1 MNKKFSTL
9 VAALLASGGLF
20 YAVDAMI
27 LPAGDGVAQY
37 VTMNVRSTVGGDDY
51 SIATGTLP
59 SDLSTVAVWSLEGSG
74 STWYLKTVDEEGNAK
89 SYLCLDGDNVVL
101 KKAAEAGDKLVIT
114 ALEAVGDKYV
124 AKTSGNK
131 YLTISGEK
139 LVLDDAKAAGLAL
152 FKEEGKMVVDELSAL
167 SDLVIATPKVVV
179 DAWVK
184 NKNASVKANAA
195 TDAALG
201 TAEGEAC
208 ASASAYGGSQTHVA
222 VTQINGDYYALQVVD
237 GNVFAQKNVE
247 NNAIEYVSAKDL
259 VKARAELTLAGD
271 GRVSIGSSETFV
283 AASGIVLS
291 GGDQKA
297 YITNNTLN
305 GDMREAVL
313 TALTTVAWNGSGNYY
328 LLGAADI
335 SDVSATSIALKFTPA
350 SVPTLSEDHTQNF
363 ADLVKWTVS
372 GTEGSRAIYSGHYNL
387 QAATIGDNAVVTL
400 APSAATPVEKEKVT
414 LDTDGAIKVGGKFL
428 YYYSGSYKI
437 NATVAADNRL
447 YFYSDENT
455 IVTDIATVSGCVIST
470 KKATIAPDVTGV
482 NEINQKDATP
492 ADNLPG
498 LDNAT
503 VATDGKVTAVTEKDG
518 KLTVAAP
525 FYFKNGT
532 TYLSVVV
539 EKDGTFAL
547 ATGDKEIKDA
557 EPTAAQSAS
566 ASWKLEDGKL
576 ISVASER
583 AGKPVALGTS
593 TTTKSGATFVVAPV
607 DKAPT
612 ITIAEGNIT
621 FSGNEKTETAGALYV
636 SATSQNIA
644 GSVSTSDG
652 IVIGGTQKSDAQKL
666 YTSVPSGYALV
677 GVQQA
682 DESMEY
688 LYTDADGNVST
699 KAFDGSDYKGYLWK
713 VSETNDNNKV
723 FYYTFTSLQMKGG
736 KAIQWLMIDGT
747 AQLTGGVKYEGQGFT
762 LSHKTGVITEDGE
775 ASNEP
780 DAKNAVIG
788 FYEAPMALVINDQLN
803 DILKPGFEMTIAIEK
818 DSKDVIENSNIFSG
832 KMYQKE
838 TSTGNSTY
846 VLWDNKDAKDA
857 AAKMLVLNKAKI
869 SGDNAVGAFAWV
881 SQKEYDKDLTGDKNY
896 VNTFKFMYDLS
907 NPSTDV
913 IAKMMVGDYTVSVL
927 EVDKKFYLTSVIK
940 VTDLTKLPYIKLGS
954 DNVYPVKNLLGKLWN
969 ISYADTKVNA
979 NADDEAYKLNGIVA
993 VTYDK
998 DGKEYAWDKT
1008 ANLNAG
1014 GWVAKSITSV
1024 ADYVA
1029 SSTVA
1034 ESAPEAQWMVTEANL
1049 GTNTFT
1055 LTNRENPA
1063 VKITG
1068 IQLRLRD
1075 GNKFEVYI
1083 TPTATSASTSESN
1096 LKGTN
1101 NDIVYLT
1108 ESVKKDNF
1116 QGYMQTTENTLRSNN
1131 YFLGQYHAIGGNHNA
1146 YFVENHDNSHQIGAV
1161 ADQTKAD
1168 KWKLHFGM
1176 KQDDNKKYTKVD
1188 TVYVITAFATL
1199 NKDGNGLESDAKKI
1213 KRDTLA
1219 ILPYAFQKVSN
1230 REFVTF
1236 DATPKFNFY
1245 ACDEKNKDNENQS
1258 AKRFALKVK
1267 PNGYNFVEISGTE
1280 EDAVLS
1286 ADKMYLANSA
1296 ENGSLERMQ
1305 TYAADNNSVMVV
1317 EAADASE
1324 YHKIAIEWGDTISLF
1339 RNENNS
1345 QVLYEKRDA
1354 KSVVEKDTLS
1364 FLNIDNTNQFS
1375 VNPAIFADTAYI
1387 NRWDADGVLNT
1398 TYQYLLAV
1406 NPSFGLHTENCEIP
1420 GHDPIIGGIDT
1431 VYGRFLV
1438 NLIDTANVYGVN
1450 HIHNNWY
1457 VNENEAGEKLA
1468 KLSFVE
1474 GFHTNDTLYVTRQG
1488 GETVKIGMTDP
1499 AFNVAKF
1506 AFRYVDSDAKTFKI
1520 QTQFK
1525 SYLGD
1530 NKSYETAEEFA
1541 KAYANGV
1548 GTVSDEG
1555 YLKWINGTVVV
1566 TNGYENGDVF
1576 GIEEN
1581 VKRNPVANEDVT
1593 VSSISVIASEGK
1605 VIINGAAGKKVT
1617 ISNVLGQTIANTVL
1631 SSDNATISAP
1641 AGIVVVAVEGEAAV
1655 KAIVK

>member
-27 LPAGDGVAQY
+27 LPAGDGVAKY
-37 VTMNVRSTVGGDDY
+37 VTAVAQTNEAGEFTGYTFASETFNEGTSCIWKMVQVGQTETYNLTAAASKEATYYLAADAKDNLVMQAKAEGALAFTLDGTTGKLTAADGKVL
-51 SIATGTLP
+51 SIADGVLSLQNAGSEVAAAGLFVAAKDAVVAPNTTNELALGTIVP
-59 SDLSTVAVWSLEGSG
+59 TKDVVALTTKSQVLNWKAAVLHADAAPVG
-74 STWYLKTVDEEGNAK
+74 KTVEVANFGDAPKVEFAK
-89 SYLCLDGDNVVL
+89 SGVSEDENIYIKFGDGLFLKKDASATLSIGNIEGVADAYSAITIAENQVKIGGSYWLNLDETTLTANLSMAGSQPVSATTTLAATSTLLEEATAQATVYLFYGTNDGMTTADVLTFTPEVEAADAALDGWKNLTNATLESAGTQEKWSIVSTNKL
-101 KKAAEAGDKLVIT
+101 QAEAGAQLT
-114 ALEAVGDKYV
+114 A
-124 AKTSGNK
+124 
-131 YLTISGEK
+131 
-139 LVLDDAKAAGLAL
+139 AADGLAPTL
-152 FKEEGKMVVDELSAL
+152 GVG
-167 SDLVIATPKVVV
+167 
-179 DAWVK
+179 
-184 NKNASVKANAA
+184 
-195 TDAALG
+195 TD
-201 TAEGEAC
+201 
-208 ASASAYGGSQTHVA
+208 V
-222 VTQINGDYYALQVVD
+222 
-237 GNVFAQKNVE
+237 
-247 NNAIEYVSAKDL
+247 
-259 VKARAELTLAGD
+259 TLAGED
-271 GRVSIGSSETFV
+271 NAIKLGGVWLKKT
-283 AASGIVLS
+283 ASGDILCSKEEPTAAEKVYLYKAADQVVSELSEGGNLVLS
-291 GGDQKA
+291 
-297 YITNNTLN
+297 TLK
-305 GDMREAVL
+305 
-313 TALTTVAWNGSGNYY
+313 T
-328 LLGAADI
+328 
-335 SDVSATSIALKFTPA
+335 
-350 SVPTLSEDHTQNF
+350 
-363 ADLVKWTVS
+363 
-372 GTEGSRAIYSGHYNL
+372 
-387 QAATIGDNAVVTL
+387 
-400 APSAATPVEKEKVT
+400 
-414 LDTDGAIKVGGKFL
+414 TDGKSKDVTGTV
-428 YYYSGSYKI
+428 
-437 NATVAADNRL
+437 ATVAAK
-447 YFYSDENT
+447 Y
-455 IVTDIATVSGCVIST
+455 
-470 KKATIAPDVTGV
+470 
-482 NEINQKDATP
+482 ATP

-503 VATDGKVTAVTEKDG
+503 VDANGQVTAVEADADG

-525 FYFKNGT
+525 FYFKNGN

-593 TTTKSGATFVVAPV
+593 TTVTKANVTFVAVPV
-607 DKAPT
+607 ENAPT
-612 ITIAEGNIT
+612 ITITAGNVA
-621 FSGNEKTETAGALYV
+621 FAGNGANETAGALYV
-636 SATSQNIA
+636 STTSQNIA

-652 IVIGGTQKSDAQKL
+652 IVIGGTQKSNEQKL

-677 GVQQA
+677 GVQQT
-682 DESMEY
+682 DGSMEY
-688 LYTDADGNVST
+688 LYAATDGNVT
-699 KAFDGSDYKGYLWK
+699 TEAFDGANYKGFLWK
-713 VSETNDNNKV
+713 VSETNDNSIAY
-723 FYYTFTSLQMKGG
+723 YYTFTSLQMKGG
-736 KAIQWLMIDGT
+736 KAIQWTMIDGT

-762 LSHKTGVITEDGE
+762 LSHKTGVITADGE

-913 IAKMMVGDYTVSVL
+913 ITKMMVGEYTVSVL
-927 EVDKKFYLTSVIK
+927 EVNKKFYLTSVK
-940 VTDLTKLPYIKLGS
+940 TVTDNTKLPYIKLGAN
-954 DNVYPVKNLLGKLWN
+954 NVYPVKNLLGKLWN

-1008 ANLNAG
+1008 ANQNAG

-1029 SSTVA
+1029 SNTVA

-1083 TPTATSASTSESN
+1083 TPTAGSASTSESN

-1146 YFVENHDNSHQIGAV
+1146 YFVENHENSHQIGAV

-1199 NKDGNGLESDAKKI
+1199 NKDGNGWESDAKKI

-1245 ACDEKNKDNENQS
+1245 ACDETNKENENQS

-1267 PNGYNFVEISGTE
+1267 PNGYNFVEIV
-1280 EDAVLS
+1280 DAALS

-1566 TNGYENGDVF
+1566 TEGYENGDVF

-1605 VIINGAAGKKVT
+1605 VTINGAAGKKVT
-1617 ISNVLGQTIANTVL
+1617 ISNVLGQTIASTVL
-1631 SSDNATISAP
+1631 SSDNATLSAP

>member
-37 VTMNVRSTVGGDDY
+37 VTAVAQTNEAGEFTGYTFASETFAAETSCIWKMVLVSGGSTYNLTAAASKEATYYLAADAKGNLVMQANAEGALAFTLDGTTGKLTAADGKVL
-51 SIATGTLP
+51 SIADGVLSLQNAGSEVAAAGLFVAEKTAVVTPNTTNGLALGTIVPTKDVVPLTTQSQVLNWKAAVPHANAAPVGITVQADGFGAAPTVEFAKSGVSEDENIYIKFGEGLFLKKDGSTTLSIGNIGAKDDDSAITIASNQVKIGGTYWLNLNTTTLTANSGIAGSQPVSATITLTGT
-59 SDLSTVAVWSLEGSG
+59 STLLEEAAVQETVYLFYGTNSSM
-74 STWYLKTVDEEGNAK
+74 STADVLTFTPEVEAADAA
-89 SYLCLDGDNVVL
+89 LDGWKDLTNTTL
-101 KKAAEAGDKLVIT
+101 SSSDAQGQWSIASSKIKAAESAELTAAANGQAPTLGAGTTIVLGADNAIKLGEDVWLKKTTEGLLCSTEEPAAAEKVYLYNT
-114 ALEAVGDKYV
+114 ADQVVSELTNGGD
-124 AKTSGNK
+124 
-131 YLTISGEK
+131 
-139 LVLDDAKAAGLAL
+139 LVLSTLK
-152 FKEEGKMVVDELSAL
+152 
-167 SDLVIATPKVVV
+167 T
-179 DAWVK
+179 
-184 NKNASVKANAA
+184 
-195 TDAALG
+195 TD
-201 TAEGEAC
+201 GE
-208 ASASAYGGSQTHVA
+208 S
-222 VTQINGDYYALQVVD
+222 
-237 GNVFAQKNVE
+237 KNVE
-247 NNAIEYVSAKDL
+247 
-259 VKARAELTLAGD
+259 G
-271 GRVSIGSSETFV
+271 
-283 AASGIVLS
+283 
-291 GGDQKA
+291 
-297 YITNNTLN
+297 
-305 GDMREAVL
+305 
-313 TALTTVAWNGSGNYY
+313 
-328 LLGAADI
+328 
-335 SDVSATSIALKFTPA
+335 
-350 SVPTLSEDHTQNF
+350 
-363 ADLVKWTVS
+363 
-372 GTEGSRAIYSGHYNL
+372 
-387 QAATIGDNAVVTL
+387 
-400 APSAATPVEKEKVT
+400 KV
-414 LDTDGAIKVGGKFL
+414 
-428 YYYSGSYKI
+428 
-437 NATVAADNRL
+437 ATVAAK
-447 YFYSDENT
+447 Y
-455 IVTDIATVSGCVIST
+455 
-470 KKATIAPDVTGV
+470 
-482 NEINQKDATP
+482 ATP

-547 ATGDKEIKDA
+547 ATGDDEIKDA

-607 DKAPT
+607 ENAPT
-612 ITIAEGNIT
+612 ITITAGDVAFAGN
-621 FSGNEKTETAGALYV
+621 GANETAGALYV

-682 DESMEY
+682 DNTMEY
-688 LYTDADGNVST
+688 LYADTDGNVST
-699 KAFDGSDYKGYLWK
+699 EAFDGSDYKGYLWK

-736 KAIQWLMIDGT
+736 KAIQWLMTDGT

-762 LSHKTGVITEDGE
+762 LSHKTGVITADGK
-775 ASNEP
+775 ASNDP
-780 DAKNAVIG
+780 GTKNAVIG

-846 VLWDNKDAKDA
+846 VLWDNKDTKDA

-881 SQKEYDKDLTGDKNY
+881 TKKEYDKDQDGDKNY

-998 DGKEYAWDKT
+998 EGEEYVWDQTAKEGKGD
-1008 ANLNAG
+1008 
-1014 GWVAKSITSV
+1014 WVSTPITSV

-1055 LTNRENPA
+1055 LTNREKPT

-1083 TPTATSASTSESN
+1083 TPTAGSASTSESN
-1096 LKGTN
+1096 LKGDN

-1146 YFVENHDNSHQIGAV
+1146 YFVENHENSHQIGAV

-1245 ACDEKNKDNENQS
+1245 ACDEKNKDNDDQS

-1605 VIINGAAGKKVT
+1605 VIINGAAGKKVA
-1617 ISNVLGQTIANTVL
+1617 ISNVLGQTIANTVI

>member
-27 LPAGDGVAQY
+27 LPAGDGVAKY
-37 VTMNVRSTVGGDDY
+37 VTAVAQTNEAGEFTGYTFASETFNEGTSCIWKMVQVDGGSTYNLTAAASEEATYFLAADAKGNLVMQAKAEGALAFTLDETTGKLTAADGKVL
-51 SIATGTLP
+51 SIADGVLSLQAAGSEVAAAGLFVAAKTPVTEAKTEDGLALGTIVP
-59 SDLSTVAVWSLEGSG
+59 TKD
-74 STWYLKTVDEEGNAK
+74 
-89 SYLCLDGDNVVL
+89 VVPL
-101 KKAAEAGDKLVIT
+101 TTESQVLNWKAAEPDGN
-114 ALEAVGDKYV
+114 VGVTGLSIQDAN
-124 AKTSGNK
+124 AKEYKCTLTSGTGGYYLKFADGKFLKHNGSGTLTIEDIADQQNDSK
-131 YLTISGEK
+131 ITFDEGNGYAVKIGEYWLNLDGTEFTAESSKGSQPVYLTE
-139 LVLDDAKAAGLAL
+139 VLASNTTVLNAAKAAEVIL
-152 FKEEGKMVVDELSAL
+152 FHAEDVSNVSGQ
-167 SDLVIATPKVVV
+167 
-179 DAWVK
+179 
-184 NKNASVKANAA
+184 SVLKYNAA
-195 TDAALG
+195 KPAAL
-201 TAEGEAC
+201 
-208 ASASAYGGSQTHVA
+208 
-222 VTQINGDYYALQVVD
+222 NGW
-237 GNVFAQKNVE
+237 E
-247 NNAIEYVSAKDL
+247 N
-259 VKARAELTLAGD
+259 LT
-271 GRVSIGSSETFV
+271 ST
-283 AASGIVLS
+283 
-291 GGDQKA
+291 
-297 YITNNTLN
+297 
-305 GDMREAVL
+305 
-313 TALTTVAWNGSGNYY
+313 
-328 LLGAADI
+328 
-335 SDVSATSIALKFTPA
+335 
-350 SVPTLSEDHTQNF
+350 TLSEAGQGKWSIASTKLLATSGAELVVAENNQAPTLGVTGTAIAF
-363 ADLVKWTVS
+363 GADYAIKLGENVWLKK
-372 GTEGSRAIYSGHYNL
+372 TEEGLLCSTEEPTAAEKVYLYSAVGQVIEN
-387 QAATIGDNAVVTL
+387 DNN
-400 APSAATPVEKEKVT
+400 APSLVLST
-414 LDTDGAIKVGGKFL
+414 LKTTDGESENVTGTV
-428 YYYSGSYKI
+428 
-437 NATVAADNRL
+437 ATVAAK
-447 YFYSDENT
+447 Y
-455 IVTDIATVSGCVIST
+455 
-470 KKATIAPDVTGV
+470 
-482 NEINQKDATP
+482 ATP

-503 VATDGKVTAVTEKDG
+503 VDANGQVTAVTVDAAG

-525 FYFKNGT
+525 FYFKNGN

-547 ATGDKEIKDA
+547 ATGKEEIKDA

-566 ASWKLEDGKL
+566 ASWKLEGSKL

-583 AGKPVALGTS
+583 AGKPVALVAENAPTP
-593 TTTKSGATFVVAPV
+593 KSLSSKAGGEVTFKTAPV
-607 DKAPT
+607 KDAPEV
-612 ITIAEGNIT
+612 TIAAGGAIQ
-621 FSGNEKTETAGALYV
+621 FGDIETTGGLYV
-636 SATSQNIA
+636 STTSMDITDVVN
-644 GSVSTSDG
+644 TSDG
-652 IVIGGTQKSDAQKL
+652 IVIGGTQKSNEQKL

-682 DESMEY
+682 DNTMEY
-688 LYTDADGNVST
+688 LYAAPDGTVST
-699 KAFDGSDYKGYLWK
+699 EAFDGSDYKGYLWK
-713 VSETNDNNKV
+713 VSETNDNSIAY
-723 FYYTFTSLQMKGG
+723 YYTFTSLQMKGG
-736 KAIQWLMIDGT
+736 KAIQWTMSDGT

-762 LSHKTGVITEDGE
+762 LSHKTGVITADGE
-775 ASNEP
+775 ASNVP
-780 DAKNAVIG
+780 GAKNAVIG
-788 FYEAPMALVINDQLN
+788 FYEAPMALVINDQL
-803 DILKPGFEMTIAIEK
+803 DAILNPGFEMTIAIEK

-838 TSTGNSTY
+838 TQAGNSTY

-881 SQKEYDKDLTGDKNY
+881 TKKEYDKDQDGDKNY

-998 DGKEYAWDKT
+998 EGLEYVWNKSTSKWDPT
-1008 ANLNAG
+1008 
-1014 GWVAKSITSV
+1014 SITSV

-1083 TPTATSASTSESN
+1083 TPTAGSASTSESN
-1096 LKGTN
+1096 LKGDN

-1146 YFVENHDNSHQIGAV
+1146 YFVENHENSHQIGAV

-1199 NKDGNGLESDAKKI
+1199 NKDGNGWESDAKKI

-1245 ACDEKNKDNENQS
+1245 ACDETNKDNETQK

-1280 EDAVLS
+1280 EEAVLS

-1617 ISNVLGQTIANTVL
+1617 ISNVLGQTIASTVL

>member
-27 LPAGDGVAQY
+27 LPAGDGVAKY
-37 VTMNVRSTVGGDDY
+37 VTAVAQTNEAGEFTGYTFASETFDDGTSCIWHMVATTDGHY
-51 SIATGTLP
+51 LTAAASEKAAYYLAADAKGNLVMQASADGALVFTLNTTTGTLTTADSKVLSIADGVLSLQTTGSDVAAAGLFDSEAAAVIAANTEAGLALGTIVPTKDVVPLTLSSQVLNWKAAVDPAPAAPVGKNVQAAGFGAAPTVEFAKSGISEDDNIYIKFGDGLFLKKDASTTLSIGKIEGAADDNSAITIDENDQVKIGGTYWLNLSGTTLTVSNP
-59 SDLSTVAVWSLEGSG
+59 SAGSEPVMATTTLEETSTVIETADLAAAEGVYLFHGTNSGMTEADVLTFTPEVEAADAALDGWQDLTSTTLGEAGQGKWSIVSSNKLQAEADAQLVAAEDGLAPTLGSTGTAITLEGEDHAIKLG
-74 STWYLKTVDEEGNAK
+74 EVW
-89 SYLCLDGDNVVL
+89 L
-101 KKAAEAGDKLVIT
+101 KKAASGDILCSTKEPAAAEKVYLYK
-114 ALEAVGDKYV
+114 AVGQ
-124 AKTSGNK
+124 
-131 YLTISGEK
+131 
-139 LVLDDAKAAGLAL
+139 
-152 FKEEGKMVVDELSAL
+152 
-167 SDLVIATPKVVV
+167 VV
-179 DAWVK
+179 DAV
-184 NKNASVKANAA
+184 
-195 TDAALG
+195 
-201 TAEGEAC
+201 
-208 ASASAYGGSQTHVA
+208 
-222 VTQINGDYYALQVVD
+222 
-237 GNVFAQKNVE
+237 
-247 NNAIEYVSAKDL
+247 
-259 VKARAELTLAGD
+259 
-271 GRVSIGSSETFV
+271 SETDNL
-283 AASGIVLS
+283 VLS
-291 GGDQKA
+291 
-297 YITNNTLN
+297 T
-305 GDMREAVL
+305 
-313 TALTTVAWNGSGNYY
+313 LTT
-328 LLGAADI
+328 
-335 SDVSATSIALKFTPA
+335 
-350 SVPTLSEDHTQNF
+350 
-363 ADLVKWTVS
+363 
-372 GTEGSRAIYSGHYNL
+372 
-387 QAATIGDNAVVTL
+387 
-400 APSAATPVEKEKVT
+400 
-414 LDTDGAIKVGGKFL
+414 TDGESENVTGKV
-428 YYYSGSYKI
+428 
-437 NATVAADNRL
+437 ATVAAK
-447 YFYSDENT
+447 Y
-455 IVTDIATVSGCVIST
+455 
-470 KKATIAPDVTGV
+470 
-482 NEINQKDATP
+482 ATP

-503 VATDGKVTAVTEKDG
+503 VATDGQVTAVTPDAVG

-532 TYLSVVV
+532 TYLSVV
-539 EKDGTFAL
+539 EKDGAFVL
-547 ATGDKEIKDA
+547 ATGKEVIEDA

-593 TTTKSGATFVVAPV
+593 TTVTKSGATFVVAPV

-612 ITIAEGNIT
+612 ITIVEGNIT
-621 FSGNEKTETAGALYV
+621 FSGNEETETAGALYV
-636 SATSQNIA
+636 SATPQDMDA
-644 GSVSTSDG
+644 SVSTSGG
-652 IVIGGTQKSDAQKL
+652 IVIGGTQKSDVQKL
-666 YTSVPSGYALV
+666 YTGVPSGYALV
-677 GVQQA
+677 GVKQA
-682 DESMEY
+682 NGDMEY
-688 LYTDADGNVST
+688 LYAAANGNVST
-699 KAFDGSDYKGYLWK
+699 TTFNGANYKGYLWK
-713 VSETNDNNKV
+713 VSETNDNDIAY
-723 FYYTFTSLQMKGG
+723 YYTFTSLQIKDG
-736 KAIQWLMIDGT
+736 KAIQWTMSDGT
-747 AQLTGGVKYEGQGFT
+747 AQLTGMAKYDNGVM
-762 LSHKTGVITEDGE
+762 LSHKTGNITEDGE
-775 ASNEP
+775 AVEGGT
-780 DAKNAVIG
+780 NAVIG
-788 FYEAPMALVINDQLN
+788 FYEAPMALVINDQL
-803 DILKPGFEMTIAIEK
+803 DAILKPGFEMTIAIEK
-818 DSKDVIENSNIFSG
+818 DSKDVLENSDIFSG
-832 KMYQKE
+832 KIYQAE
-838 TSTGNSTY
+838 TQVSNTY
-846 VLWDNKDAKDA
+846 VLWDNKDNTDA

-881 SQKEYDKDLTGDKNY
+881 TKKEYDKDQDGDKNY

-927 EVDKKFYLTSVIK
+927 EVNKKFYLTSVK
-940 VTDLTKLPYIKLGS
+940 TVTDNTKLPYIKLGAN
-954 DNVYPVKNLLGKLWN
+954 NVYPVKNLLGKLWN

-979 NADDEAYKLNGIVA
+979 NNDDEAYKLNGIVA

-998 DGKEYAWDKT
+998 EGLEYVWNKSTSKWDPT
-1008 ANLNAG
+1008 
-1014 GWVAKSITSV
+1014 SITSV

-1083 TPTATSASTSESN
+1083 TPTAGSASTSESN
-1096 LKGTN
+1096 LKGDN

-1131 YFLGQYHAIGGNHNA
+1131 YFLGQYHAIGGNQNA
-1146 YFVENHDNSHQIGAV
+1146 YFVENHENSHQIGAV

-1245 ACDEKNKDNENQS
+1245 ACDEKNKDNDDQS

-1267 PNGYNFVEISGTE
+1267 PNGYNFVEIV
-1280 EDAVLS
+1280 DAALS

-1593 VSSISVIASEGK
+1593 VSSISVIAKEGT
-1605 VIINGAAGKKVT
+1605 VTINGAAGKKVT

-1631 SSDNATISAP
+1631 SSDNATLSAP

>member
-37 VTMNVRSTVGGDDY
+37 VTAVAQTNEAGEFTGYTFASETFAAETSCIWHMVQVGQTETYNLTAAASKEATYYLAADARGNLVMQAKAEGALAFTLDETTGKLTAVDGKVL
-51 SIATGTLP
+51 SIADGVLSLQAAGSEVAAAGLFDSEAAAKVEADTEAGLALGTIVPTKDMVALTTESQVLNWKAAVSEGMVGVTDLTFEQANEEYKYTLTQVAGDYYLKFAEGKFLKHNGSGTLTIADIQEEDVNSKITFDGGNGNAVKIGEYWLNLNGTAFTAVSGIDSQP
-59 SDLSTVAVWSLEGSG
+59 VYLTETLASNTTVLTTGAEAEVILFHAGDVSSVSGQSVLKYNAAKPAALNGWENLTNTTLSSSDAQGQWSIVSSKIKAAESAELTAAVDGQAPTLGAGTAITLEGEDHAIKLG
-74 STWYLKTVDEEGNAK
+74 EVW
-89 SYLCLDGDNVVL
+89 L
-101 KKAAEAGDKLVIT
+101 KKAASGDILCSTEEPAAAEKVYLYS
-114 ALEAVGDKYV
+114 AVG
-124 AKTSGNK
+124 
-131 YLTISGEK
+131 
-139 LVLDDAKAAGLAL
+139 
-152 FKEEGKMVVDELSAL
+152 
-167 SDLVIATPKVVV
+167 
-179 DAWVK
+179 
-184 NKNASVKANAA
+184 
-195 TDAALG
+195 
-201 TAEGEAC
+201 
-208 ASASAYGGSQTHVA
+208 
-222 VTQINGDYYALQVVD
+222 QV
-237 GNVFAQKNVE
+237 
-247 NNAIEYVSAKDL
+247 
-259 VKARAELTLAGD
+259 
-271 GRVSIGSSETFV
+271 
-283 AASGIVLS
+283 
-291 GGDQKA
+291 
-297 YITNNTLN
+297 
-305 GDMREAVL
+305 
-313 TALTTVAWNGSGNYY
+313 
-328 LLGAADI
+328 
-335 SDVSATSIALKFTPA
+335 VSATSDA
-350 SVPTLSEDHTQNF
+350 SNLVLSTLT
-363 ADLVKWTVS
+363 T
-372 GTEGSRAIYSGHYNL
+372 
-387 QAATIGDNAVVTL
+387 
-400 APSAATPVEKEKVT
+400 
-414 LDTDGAIKVGGKFL
+414 TDGEPENVTGKV
-428 YYYSGSYKI
+428 
-437 NATVAADNRL
+437 ATVAAK
-447 YFYSDENT
+447 Y
-455 IVTDIATVSGCVIST
+455 
-470 KKATIAPDVTGV
+470 
-482 NEINQKDATP
+482 ATP

-503 VATDGKVTAVTEKDG
+503 VATDGQVTEVKADAAG

-532 TYLSVVV
+532 TYLSVV
-539 EKDGTFAL
+539 EKDGAFVL
-547 ATGDKEIKDA
+547 ATGKEVIEDA

-593 TTTKSGATFVVAPV
+593 TTVTKSGATFVVAPV

-621 FSGNEKTETAGALYV
+621 FSGNEETETAGALYV
-636 SATSQNIA
+636 SATSMDITD
-644 GSVSTSDG
+644 VVYTSGG
-652 IVIGGTQKSDAQKL
+652 IVIGGTQKSNAQKL

-677 GVQQA
+677 GVQQG
-682 DESMEY
+682 DNTMEY
-688 LYTDADGNVST
+688 LYADTDGNVST
-699 KAFDGSDYKGYLWK
+699 EAFNGANYKGYLWK
-713 VSETNDNNKV
+713 VSETNDNNIAY
-723 FYYTFTSLQMKGG
+723 YYTFTSLQMKGG
-736 KAIQWLMIDGT
+736 KAIQWTMSDGT

-762 LSHKTGVITEDGE
+762 LSHKTGVITADGK
-775 ASNEP
+775 ASNDP

-788 FYEAPMALVINDQLN
+788 FYEAPMALVINDQL
-803 DILKPGFEMTIAIEK
+803 DAILKPGFEMTIAIEK

-881 SQKEYDKDLTGDKNY
+881 TKKEYDKDQDGDKNY

-927 EVDKKFYLTSVIK
+927 EVDKKFYLTSVK
-940 VTDLTKLPYIKLGS
+940 TVTDKTKLPYIKLGS

-1008 ANLNAG
+1008 ANQNAG
-1014 GWVAKSITSV
+1014 GWVVKSITSV

-1083 TPTATSASTSESN
+1083 TPTAGSASTSESN
-1096 LKGTN
+1096 LKGDN

-1146 YFVENHDNSHQIGAV
+1146 YFVENHENSHQIGAV

-1199 NKDGNGLESDAKKI
+1199 NKDGNGWESDAKKI
-1213 KRDTLA
+1213 KKDTLA

-1245 ACDEKNKDNENQS
+1245 ACDETNKDNENQS

-1267 PNGYNFVEISGTE
+1267 PNGYNFVEIV
-1280 EDAVLS
+1280 DAALS

-1617 ISNVLGQTIANTVL
+1617 ISNVLGQTIASTVL